1 MNKNAE
7 FVLSARVYYEDTDA
21 AGVVYYANYLKFMER
36 ARTEWLRS
44 FGFQQDTLKD
54 KENIVFV
61 VRKVEVDY
69 HRPARFNQQLC
80 ISVEVIELG
89 NAKLICKQ
97 IVKAVESEDI
107 LVSGQVTL
115 ACVNADTFRPTR
127 IPTIIKEAIVSGN

>member
-44 FGFQQDTLKD
+44 LGFQQDTLKD